1 MLYFDIALQTIRKVK
16 DRVITFWNSLFPWS
30 WLVVDHCE
38 NNPHNRLSLSR
49 YMRCPAYKRTQTTK
63 CCPSPELA
71 VNHFGVYAAP

>member
-1 MLYFDIALQTIRKVK
+1 MLYFDVALQTIRKVK
-16 DRVITFWNSLFPWS
+16 DRVIAFWDSLFPWS

-49 YMRCPAYKRTQTTK
+49 YMPCPAYKRTQTTK
-63 CCPSPELA
+63 CCPNPELA